1 MAKQRAYLSETV
13 SQDRAQKKLSLKTRS
28 FMLAI
33 VVLLLAGL
41 AAAQGEK
48 VTATP
53 VFSAT
58 FNGPVKTFTDE
69 NEAKTSSDDYYQSFN
84 KAKGIEQTVIVRHIN
99 ADIPV
104 DQSSLDYYAD
114 QATKHGE
121 ILDDRRNGTI
131 QGHIYTYVNLH
142 NHKIDNVEHR
152 KRLMAIILS
161 PRLVMFLMV
170 MAPPAQDDGGATDFA
185 ALTDSLTIKTK

>member
-1 MAKQRAYLSETV
+1 M
-13 SQDRAQKKLSLKTRS
+13 KTRS
-28 FMLAI
+28 TSTAA
-33 VVLLLAGL
+33 VLLLLSAL
-41 AAAQGEK
+41 AAGQGEK

-69 NEAKTSSDDYYQSFN
+69 NEAKTSNDDYYQSFN
-84 KAKGIEQTVIVRHIN
+84 KGVEETVIVRHVN

-104 DQSSLDYYAD
+104 DQSSLDYYAG
-114 QATKHGE
+114 QATKQGE
-121 ILDDRRNGTI
+121 ILDERRNGTI

-142 NHKIDNVEHR
+142 KHKIDNVEHR

-161 PRLVMFLMV
+161 PRLVMFVMV
-170 MAPPAQDDGGATDFA
+170 IAPPAQDDGGATDFG
-185 ALTDSLTIKTK
+185 ALTDSLAIKTK

>member
-1 MAKQRAYLSETV
+1 MRIRSLIAAVPLLLS
-13 SQDRAQKKLSLKTRS
+13 ALSL
-28 FMLAI
+28 
-33 VVLLLAGL
+33 
-41 AAAQGEK
+41 AQSEG
-48 VTATP
+48 VTSTP
-53 VFSAT
+53 VFLAT

-69 NEAKTSSDDYYQSFN
+69 NTAKTSNDDYYQSFD
-84 KAKGIEQTVIVRHIN
+84 KGVEETVIVRHVN

-104 DQSSLDYYAD
+104 EQSSLDYYAT
-114 QATKHGE
+114 QATKKGE

-161 PRLVMFLMV
+161 PRLVMFVMV
-170 MAPPAQDDGGATDFA
+170 TAPPAQDDGGATAFA

>member
-1 MAKQRAYLSETV
+1 M
-13 SQDRAQKKLSLKTRS
+13 KTRS
-28 FMLAI
+28 VVLAI
-33 VVLLLAGL
+33 MVLLLSAL
-41 AAAQGEK
+41 AAAQTEK
-48 VTATP
+48 VTETP

-84 KAKGIEQTVIVRHIN
+84 KGIEETVIVRHIN

-104 DQSSLDYYAD
+104 DQSSLDYYAAE
-114 QATKHGE
+114 ATKHGE

-152 KRLMAIILS
+152 KRLMATILS
-161 PRLVMFLMV
+161 PRLVMFVMV

>member
-1 MAKQRAYLSETV
+1 MKTQSTV
-13 SQDRAQKKLSLKTRS
+13 TA
-28 FMLAI
+28 
-33 VVLLLAGL
+33 VVLLLLSAL
-41 AAAQGEK
+41 AAGQSEK

-58 FNGPVKTFTDE
+58 FNGPVKTFIDE
-69 NEAKTSSDDYYQSFN
+69 NEAKTSNDDYYQSFN
-84 KAKGIEQTVIVRHIN
+84 KGVEETVIVRHIN
-99 ADIPV
+99 TDIPV
-104 DQSSLDYYAD
+104 DVSSLDYYAA

-142 NHKIDNVEHR
+142 NHKIENVEHR
-152 KRLMAIILS
+152 KRLMAIILN
-161 PRLVMFLMV
+161 PRMVMFVMV

>member
-1 MAKQRAYLSETV
+1 M
-13 SQDRAQKKLSLKTRS
+13 KTRLT
-28 FMLAI
+28 MTAA
-33 VVLLLAGL
+33 VLLLLSAL
-41 AAAQGEK
+41 ATAQGEK
-48 VTATP
+48 VTETP
-53 VFSAT
+53 VFTAT

-69 NEAKTSSDDYYQSFN
+69 NEAKTSNDDYYQSFN
-84 KAKGIEQTVIVRHIN
+84 KGVEETVIVRHIN

-104 DQSSLDYYAD
+104 DQSSLDYYAA
-114 QATKHGE
+114 QAAKHGE
-121 ILDDRRNGTI
+121 IQDDRRNGTI

-161 PRLVMFLMV
+161 PRLVMFVMV

-185 ALTDSLTIKTK
+185 ALTDTLTIKTK